1 MKDIQ
6 KDILLYWSGE
16 ADETTMRR
24 VRECLE
30 QDPAARSY
38 FNELQEVI
46 TDFKTNKKNIADGA
60 PTLRKGLLDEVLSEV
75 VHVELPTKYPE
86 QSPSRWAF
94 LSIPTTVAAALMVL
108 AAAYYLFMY
117 AINPAQEMPNSQLSS
132 SQEKIEEFPYV
143 DRMTLS
149 KRLLEPSVSFRRNR
163 DGLVLMAS
171 HRERQQ
177 KIRTTQY
184 KQ

>member
-16 ADETTMRR
+16 ADETTMQR

-30 QDPAARSY
+30 WDPAARSY
-38 FNELQEVI
+38 LNELQEMD
-46 TDFKTNKKNIADGA
+46 TDFKSSKKNIAGGA
-60 PTLRKGLLDEVLSEV
+60 PTRRKGLLDEVLNEL

-86 QSPSRWAF
+86 QQPSRWAF
-94 LSIPTTVAAALMVL
+94 LSIPSIVAAALTVL
-108 AAAYYLFMY
+108 ATAYFLSMY
-117 AINPAQEMPNSQLSS
+117 ANNPAQEISNSQLSS
-132 SQEKIEEFPYV
+132 NQEEIEEFPYV
-143 DRMTLS
+143 HRMTLS

-163 DGLVLMAS
+163 DGLVLMRS

-177 KIRTTQY
+177 KIRTTQN

>member
-30 QDPAARSY
+30 RDPAARSY
-38 FNELQEVI
+38 LNDLQEMD
-46 TDFKTNKKNIADGA
+46 TEFKSNKKNIAGGA
-60 PTLRKGLLDEVLSEV
+60 PTRRKDLLDEVLNEV

-86 QSPSRWAF
+86 QPPSRWAF
-94 LSIPTTVAAALMVL
+94 LSIPSTVAAALTVL
-108 AAAYYLFMY
+108 AIAYYLLMH
-117 AINPAQEMPNSQLSS
+117 ANNLAEEISNSQLSLN
-132 SQEKIEEFPYV
+132 QEEIDGFPYV

-149 KRLLEPSVSFRRNR
+149 KRLLEPSISFRRNR
-163 DGLVLMAS
+163 DGLVLMRS
-171 HRERQQ
+171 HRERQR
-177 KIRTTQY
+177 KLRT
-184 KQ
+184 KQNKQ

>member
-16 ADETTMRR
+16 ADESTTRR

-30 QDPAARSY
+30 RDPGARSY
-38 FNELQEVI
+38 LDDLQEI
-46 TDFKTNKKNIADGA
+46 DTEFNSSKKNISRGV
-60 PTLRKGLLDEVLSEV
+60 PTRRNGLLDEVLNEIV
-75 VHVELPTKYPE
+75 QVELPTKYPE
-86 QSPSRWAF
+86 QSRSRWAS
-94 LSIPTTVAAALMVL
+94 LSISSTVAAALMVL
-108 AAAYYLFMY
+108 AAAYYLFIH
-117 AINPAQEMPNSQLSS
+117 ANNPTQEISNSQLSS
-132 SQEKIEEFPYV
+132 NREEADEFSYV

-163 DGLVLMAS
+163 DGLVLMRS

-184 KQ
+184 KK